1 MISHNHF
8 RNNQGELITAES
20 MLKKSEKELQEI
32 RRLLEERRS
41 ELHDLDSNPH
51 RMDQSGDIN
60 RLLGIKLRSVELQKS
75 INDLAASEAESAERV
90 ESARRNLY
98 GLYIRLE
105 RLRQEAATLNA
116 KLSLDDLPEDK
127 QQQERRNLMRI
138 RVQIEAIA
146 GAE

>member
-8 RNNQGELITAES
+8 RNNQSELIIAES

-41 ELHDLDSNPH
+41 ELHDLDSDPH

-60 RLLGIKLRSVELQKS
+60 RLLGMKLRSVELHKS
-75 INDLAASEAESAERV
+75 INDLAASEAESIERV

-116 KLSLDDLPEDK
+116 KLSLDDLSEDK
-127 QQQERRNLMRI
+127 RQQERRNLMRI

-146 GAE
+146 GAD

>member
-8 RNNQGELITAES
+8 RNNQGELIIAES
-20 MLKKSEKELQEI
+20 MLMKSEKELQEI

-41 ELHDLDSNPH
+41 ELHDLDSDPH

-60 RLLGIKLRSVELQKS
+60 RLLGMKLRSVELQKS
-75 INDLAASEAESAERV
+75 INDLAAAEAESVERV

-98 GLYIRLE
+98 SLYIRLE

-116 KLSLDDLPEDK
+116 KLSLDDLSEDNR
-127 QQQERRNLMRI
+127 QQERRNLMRL

-146 GAE
+146 GAD